1 MGQPRPLFRL
11 FLVLSNKQYNFC
23 NKSMWKKCH
32 VHPVN
37 GSPGLVV
44 MGDNS
49 CFRGRGFK
57 SRWIHKLMPHMHSKL
72 TFNIHYS
79 QCDRFGK
86 IWATFSWS
94 GHTDYIYHFTWSS
107 SSQPCLKICP
117 YGLRGFVCVYPSAD
131 PRFESEAHHLSFFQF
146 VLLKFDWQKVENK
159 PKRGWNWALILNVYQ
174 REAKKENGQIFLQ
187 ASQVGRIRMR
197 IGHFKRFHHRGAR
210 CEKGPIS
217 VCSTSRLQ
225 RS

>member
-1 MGQPRPLFRL
+1 MWQIGWFLKFWVKFFVTKLAQIWWRL
-11 FLVLSNKQYNFC
+11 GYF
-23 NKSMWKKCH
+23 
-32 VHPVN
+32 
-37 GSPGLVV
+37 
-44 MGDNS
+44 DN
-49 CFRGRGFK
+49 
-57 SRWIHKLMPHMHSKL
+57 I
-72 TFNIHYS
+72 TF
-79 QCDRFGK
+79 QVKTALATFGK

-146 VLLKFDWQKVENK
+146 VLLKFDWQKDENK

-174 REAKKENGQIFLQ
+174 REAKKENGQIFFQ
-187 ASQVGRIRMR
+187 ASQVGRLRVR
-197 IGHFKRFHHRGAR
+197 LGHFKRFHHRGAR